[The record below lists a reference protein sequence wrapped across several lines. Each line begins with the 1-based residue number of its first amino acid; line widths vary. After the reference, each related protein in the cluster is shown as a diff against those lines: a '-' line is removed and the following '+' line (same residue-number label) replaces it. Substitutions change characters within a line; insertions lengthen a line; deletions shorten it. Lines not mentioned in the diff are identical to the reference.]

1 MTPFIFYF
9 HFLHREPNSLIIL
22 VALLKYNLN
31 LNQRGKKIFL
41 VVQSQQPL
49 IMVSKNLGLLIYNKR
64 VHFKQFEIGD
74 GVGNVGIP
82 VFHVSFLVTS
92 LFSNETRKSQKLGC
106 ILKKVME
113 NKTKPPGKLLE
124 FFHIF

>member
-1 MTPFIFYF
+1 
-9 HFLHREPNSLIIL
+9 
-22 VALLKYNLN
+22 
-31 LNQRGKKIFL
+31 
-41 VVQSQQPL
+41 
-49 IMVSKNLGLLIYNKR
+49 MVSKNLGLLIYNKC

-82 VFHVSFLVTS
+82 VFHFSFLVTS
-92 LFSNETRKSQKLGC
+92 LFSNDTRKSQKLGC

-113 NKTKPPGKLLE
+113 NKTKNPGKLLE